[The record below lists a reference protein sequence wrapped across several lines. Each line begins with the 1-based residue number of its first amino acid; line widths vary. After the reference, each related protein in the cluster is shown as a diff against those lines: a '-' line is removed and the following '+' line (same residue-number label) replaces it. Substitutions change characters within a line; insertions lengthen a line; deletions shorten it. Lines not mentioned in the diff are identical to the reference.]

1 MTELD
6 HTLELRILKL
16 QQLTRQLAEQ
26 QQLLAENQR
35 QLVQMCLDLQ
45 QQIRQIQVEAEEPRH
60 DRYH

>member
-1 MTELD
+1 MTEHDLAQ
-6 HTLELRILKL
+6 RILTL

-45 QQIRQIQVEAEEPRH
+45 QQIRQIQVEAQEPRH

>member
-1 MTELD
+1 MTEHDLAQQ
-6 HTLELRILKL
+6 ILSL

-26 QQLLAENQR
+26 QQLLAGNQR

-45 QQIRQIQVEAEEPRH
+45 QQIQQIQVQSQEPRH

>member
-1 MTELD
+1 MTEHDLAQK
-6 HTLELRILKL
+6 ILTL

-26 QQLLAENQR
+26 QQLLAGNQR

-45 QQIRQIQVEAEEPRH
+45 QQIQKIQVEAQEPRH

>member
-1 MTELD
+1 MTEPDLAQK
-6 HTLELRILKL
+6 ILTL

-26 QQLLAENQR
+26 QQLLAGNQR

-45 QQIRQIQVEAEEPRH
+45 QQIQKIQVEAQEPRH

>member
-45 QQIRQIQVEAEEPRH
+45 QQIQKIQVEAEEPRH